1 MIVPHGPRR
10 GGIRFVDHHPGLHHR
25 SPAGREPMGSLA
37 GRGSGS
43 GTMLASERF
52 PPDRRRSFV
61 VPDIRKQRSY
71 DGRWMVFI
79 GSQIIV
85 SDLSDAQVE
94 ALLASYRRVV
104 LDGGKAE

>member
-1 MIVPHGPRR
+1 M
-10 GGIRFVDHHPGLHHR
+10 
-25 SPAGREPMGSLA
+25 
-37 GRGSGS
+37 
-43 GTMLASERF
+43 
-52 PPDRRRSFV
+52 
-61 VPDIRKQRSY
+61 PDIRKQRSY